1 MSDSD
6 TGACYGNA
14 QDEQTRPYHRTK
26 DEGKVQDGA
35 FGADGADG
43 AVFDCETA
51 KIESVDDAS
60 NRSHAYN
67 RAEYLL

>member
-1 MSDSD
+1 M
-6 TGACYGNA
+6 
-14 QDEQTRPYHRTK
+14 
-26 DEGKVQDGA
+26 QDGA
-35 FGADGADG
+35 LGADGADG

-67 RAEYLL
+67 RAEYLLESRLFIFFPS